1 MYIQISKVHQ
11 GIINN
16 VTSILTKISLGLSG
30 IIIALVRGWQMA
42 LVMISFLPI
51 MMISGFVSSYYLKKI
66 QKFQQRT
73 KARFD
78 SQVIQVFDNIRTVRM
93 LDG

>member
-1 MYIQISKVHQ
+1 VHQ

-16 VTSILTKISLGLSG
+16 VTSILTKASLGLSG

-51 MMISGFVSSYYLKKI
+51 MMASGFIGSYYMKKI
-66 QKFQQRT
+66 EKFQQKTR
-73 KARFD
+73 ARFD
-78 SQVIQVFDNIRTVRM
+78 A
-93 LDG
+93 